1 MCKTNVIKLILLTSE
16 GLIKFSLSQQGLKTT
31 SYLLEKLLANY
42 NLNTL
47 ILNLYPG
54 NKGYSLSL
62 KVNGNTQ
69 NLHAEVNVSN
79 IACNVQF
86 VLLAII

>member
-1 MCKTNVIKLILLTSE
+1 MITVSIKVYFIL
-16 GLIKFSLSQQGLKTT
+16 QQGLKTT
-31 SYLLEKLLANY
+31 SYLLEKLLGTY

-47 ILNLYPG
+47 IINLYPG

-69 NLHAEVNVSN
+69 YLHPPDANVSYGILQIN
-79 IACNVQF
+79 F
-86 VLLAII
+86 

>member
-1 MCKTNVIKLILLTSE
+1 MIILLQ
-16 GLIKFSLSQQGLKTT
+16 FQQGLKTT
-31 SYLLEKLLANY
+31 SYLLEKLLATY

-47 ILNLYPG
+47 IINLYPG

-69 NLHAEVNVSN
+69 IIHPPDVNVS
-79 IACNVQF
+79 
-86 VLLAII
+86 L

>member
-1 MCKTNVIKLILLTSE
+1 MYFL
-16 GLIKFSLSQQGLKTT
+16 FSLQQGLKTT
-31 SYLLEKLLANY
+31 SYLLEKLLATY

-47 ILNLYPG
+47 IINLYPG

-69 NLHAEVNVSN
+69 YINPPDANVSV
-79 IACNVQF
+79 IQLDLKLEDLEDQHCYK
-86 VLLAII
+86 

>member
-1 MCKTNVIKLILLTSE
+1 MTDMYFL
-16 GLIKFSLSQQGLKTT
+16 FSLQQGLKTT
-31 SYLLEKLLANY
+31 SYLLEKLLATY

-47 ILNLYPG
+47 IINLYPG

-69 NLHAEVNVSN
+69 YINPPDANVSV
-79 IACNVQF
+79 IQ
-86 VLLAII
+86 

>member
-1 MCKTNVIKLILLTSE
+1 MTCTFLL
-16 GLIKFSLSQQGLKTT
+16 QQGLKTT
-31 SYLLEKLLANY
+31 SYLLEKLLATH

-47 ILNLYPG
+47 IINLYPG

-69 NLHAEVNVSN
+69 QLNPPDCNVS
-79 IACNVQF
+79 IFYPTIKIMLCF
-86 VLLAII
+86 